1 MFKDSQ
7 QLSERSLTINS
18 WKLSSSLIETV
29 NINQAR
35 FGKQKQWRIKIT
47 YFYFVLRLL
56 SGSDY

>member
-29 NINQAR
+29 NINQV
-35 FGKQKQWRIKIT
+35 GKEKEWGIKIT

-56 SGSDY
+56 CGSGY

>member
-29 NINQAR
+29 NINQV
-35 FGKQKQWRIKIT
+35 GKEKEWGIKIT

>member
-35 FGKQKQWRIKIT
+35 VGKKKQ
-47 YFYFVLRLL
+47 
-56 SGSDY
+56 